1 MVLTEPVGT
10 PGAVP
15 CCGVG
20 VEAGEWEWRLGS
32 GRGGWGVG
40 VEAGEWAWRPGS
52 GGGGWGVGVEAE
64 ECGWRLESG
73 GGGCMEHP

>member
-1 MVLTEPVGT
+1 MSLQGVGRRQREVVLTEPVGT
-10 PGAVP
+10 PGAVH

-20 VEAGEWEWRLGS
+20 VEAGEWE
-32 GRGGWGVG
+32 
-40 VEAGEWAWRPGS
+40 WRPGS